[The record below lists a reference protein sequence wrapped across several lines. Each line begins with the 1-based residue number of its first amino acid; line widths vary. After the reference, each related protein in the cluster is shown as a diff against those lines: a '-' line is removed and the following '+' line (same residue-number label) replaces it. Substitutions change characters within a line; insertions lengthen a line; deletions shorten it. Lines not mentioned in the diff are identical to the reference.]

1 MSNLKSGSEKVNVS
15 SVLEQLS
22 ELTSKM
28 DVPVFRR
35 KDVFWLMKHL
45 ETRNNNHPKFK
56 EAKKLIELL
65 SKMGV
70 R

>member
-1 MSNLKSGSEKVNVS
+1 MSTSKTGNSKFNVTS
-15 SVLEQLS
+15 ALEQLA

-45 ETRNNNHPKFK
+45 ATRNATHPKFE
-56 EAKKLIELL
+56 EAIQLVETL